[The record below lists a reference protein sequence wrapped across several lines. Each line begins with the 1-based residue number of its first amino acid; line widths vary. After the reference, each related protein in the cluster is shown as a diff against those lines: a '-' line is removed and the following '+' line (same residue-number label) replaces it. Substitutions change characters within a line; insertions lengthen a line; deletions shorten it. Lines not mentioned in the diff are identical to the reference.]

1 MFGQSVFESVLD
13 RLKAEARES
22 ARNDGD
28 PETDDGATGIRGL
41 PTGFAGLGSGRA
53 FASGSQAE
61 AAYLDLTEEFAPAPA
76 EEIVP
81 DAPPAE
87 EPPPPHLLRID
98 PEDVADDLGLSGHET
113 LLELTEKRR
122 LFARANHPDRAPTE
136 FRDNATIRMKIAN
149 MLIDETVRR
158 IHVRK
163 QLGL

>member
-22 ARNDGD
+22 ARHDGE
-28 PETDDGATGIRGL
+28 PETEDGATGVRGL
-41 PTGFAGLGSGRA
+41 PAGFAGLGSGHA

-61 AAYLDLTEEFAPAPA
+61 AAYLDLTEEFAPAPI
-76 EEIVP
+76 EETVP
-81 DAPPAE
+81 ELPPAE
-87 EPPPPHLLRID
+87 EPPSPHLLRID
-98 PEDVADDLGLSGHET
+98 PEDVAADLGLSGHET

-122 LFARANHPDRAPTE
+122 LFARTNHPDRAPTE
-136 FRDNATIRMKIAN
+136 LRDNATIRMKIAN

>member
-22 ARNDGD
+22 ARHDD
-28 PETDDGATGIRGL
+28 DQDTDDGATGIRGL
-41 PTGFAGLGSGRA
+41 PSGFAGLGSGHA

-61 AAYLDLTEEFAPAPA
+61 AAYLDLTEEFAPAPV

-81 DAPPAE
+81 DAPPEE

-98 PEDVADDLGLSGHET
+98 PEDVAADLGLSGHET
-113 LLELTEKRR
+113 LAELTEKRR
-122 LFARANHPDRAPTE
+122 LFARTNHPDRAPTE
-136 FRDNATIRMKIAN
+136 LRDNATIRMKIAN

>member
-22 ARNDGD
+22 ARHDGD
-28 PETDDGATGIRGL
+28 PDTDDGATGVRGL
-41 PTGFAGLGSGRA
+41 PTGFAGLGTGHA

-61 AAYLDLTEEFAPAPA
+61 AAYLDLTEEFAPAPV
-76 EEIVP
+76 EESVP

-87 EPPPPHLLRID
+87 EPPPHLLRID
-98 PEDVADDLGLSGHET
+98 PEDVAADLGLSGHET
-113 LLELTEKRR
+113 LLELSEKRR

-158 IHVRK
+158 SHGR
-163 QLGL
+163 

>member
-22 ARNDGD
+22 ARHDGEQD
-28 PETDDGATGIRGL
+28 TDDGATGIRGL
-41 PTGFAGLGSGRA
+41 PSGFAGLGTGHA

-87 EPPPPHLLRID
+87 EPPPHLLRIA
-98 PEDVADDLGLSGHET
+98 PEDVAADLGLSGQET
-113 LLELTEKRR
+113 LAELTEKRR

-136 FRDNATIRMKIAN
+136 LRDNATIRMKIAN

>member
-22 ARNDGD
+22 ARHDD
-28 PETDDGATGIRGL
+28 DQDTDDGATGVRGL
-41 PTGFAGLGSGRA
+41 PTGFAGLGTGHA

-61 AAYLDLTEEFAPAPA
+61 AAYLDLTEEFAPAPV
-76 EEIVP
+76 EETGP
-81 DAPPAE
+81 EAPPVEA
-87 EPPPPHLLRID
+87 PPPHLLRID
-98 PEDVADDLGLSGHET
+98 PEDVAADLGLSGHET
-113 LLELTEKRR
+113 LAELTEKRR
-122 LFARANHPDRAPTE
+122 LFARTNHPDRAPTE
-136 FRDNATIRMKIAN
+136 LRDNATIRMKIAN

>member
-22 ARNDGD
+22 ARHDD
-28 PETDDGATGIRGL
+28 EPETEDGATGVRGL
-41 PTGFAGLGSGRA
+41 PTGFAGLGTGHA
-53 FASGSQAE
+53 
-61 AAYLDLTEEFAPAPA
+61 
-76 EEIVP
+76 
-81 DAPPAE
+81 
-87 EPPPPHLLRID
+87 
-98 PEDVADDLGLSGHET
+98 SGHET

>member
-22 ARNDGD
+22 ARHDGD
-28 PETDDGATGIRGL
+28 PETDDGATGVRGL
-41 PTGFAGLGSGRA
+41 PSGFTGLGSGHA

-76 EEIVP
+76 EEAVP

-98 PEDVADDLGLSGHET
+98 PEDVAADLGLSGHET
-113 LLELTEKRR
+113 LAELTEKRR
-122 LFARANHPDRAPTE
+122 LFARTNHPDRAPTE
-136 FRDNATIRMKIAN
+136 LGDNATIRMKIAN